1 MATAYLNSYRSAGQQ
16 LSSSADGALSAFEH
30 DMFETRAQVKAQ
42 EQTNEA
48 NPESLS
54 YLFSIFAY

>member
-1 MATAYLNSYRSAGQQ
+1 MHEHLR
-16 LSSSADGALSAFEH
+16 SSAAADTALSVFEKG
-30 DMFETRAQVKAQ
+30 MFNQSQAKAQ

-48 NPESLS
+48 NPDSLS